1 MKITIVRHTSVKCTA
16 DVCYGLSDVEVADS
30 FETEA
35 QQVKEMLI
43 NRTFEHVYSS
53 PLTRC
58 RKLAA
63 YCGYDNPQTDARL
76 LELNFGDWEGTRW
89 DEITDPNLQR
99 WYADWINECPTNGES
114 FAAQVARVKLF
125 LEQLKAEKKDKEHQ
139 NLGTL
144 QRVLLTQY
152 LSKKLKID
160 LSDLGPGYDYK
171 LALGAKEYTREAFL
185 KRVGLYQG

>member
-63 YCGYDNPQTDARL
+63 YCGYNNPQTDTRL

-89 DEITDPNLQR
+89 DEITDPHLQR

-125 LEQLKAEKKDKEHQ
+125 LEQLKAEKKDNVLVFSHA
-139 NLGTL
+139 GVI
-144 QRVLLTQY
+144 RAVAVLLNLVAIEKCFTDFPVAYGQIFEFAGNT
-152 LSKKLKID
+152 LK
-160 LSDLGPGYDYK
+160 
-171 LALGAKEYTREAFL
+171 
-185 KRVGLYQG
+185 